1 MSDDAPKSAYE
12 IALEKLKRRDRE
24 RGETAPT
31 ALTDKQ
37 KKVIADIRKVF
48 EARLAEREILYRSER
63 AGLLSQPEGE
73 EKLEKIEEEY
83 VKDRQRIEAQ
93 RERAIQAAR
102 AAGPRIPRKKRAGP
116 KAKMLVAA
124 LGLGFLASG
133 HHLAAP
139 AVGKAAAQETARP
152 IPHRTVRAVTAART
166 ALLHG
171 FTTLR
176 AARPAYLTASKIPA
190 NSFSGS
196 APGWDAMRVISRPST
211 FTIIVGMEL
220 MFRPCHGPGAWVNPF
235 GTP

>member
-1 MSDDAPKSAYE
+1 MSADAAKSASE
-12 IALEKLKRRDRE
+12 VGVERLKRRDRE
-24 RGETAPT
+24 RGEPPPT
-31 ALTDKQ
+31 AVTDERR
-37 KKVIADIRKVF
+37 KVIADIRKVF

-73 EKLEKIEEEY
+73 EKLEKLDEEY

-133 HHLAAP
+133 HHRAAP
-139 AVGKAAAQETARP
+139 AVGKAAGQEAARP
-152 IPHRTVRAVTAART
+152 APPRTGRAVTPPRT

-196 APGWDAMRVISRPST
+196 APEI
-211 FTIIVGMEL
+211 
-220 MFRPCHGPGAWVNPF
+220 
-235 GTP
+235 